1 MPKKILIAVAWPY
14 ANGWLHIGH
23 IAGCYLPADIF
34 ARYHRLRGNSVLM
47 VSGSDQHGTPVTIR
61 ADQEGTT
68 PEKVVE
74 KYHQSFLETWANLGI
89 SFDLFTKTGTLNHRE
104 TTHEIFNTLLQKGYI
119 YKQSMAVPYC
129 EQDARF
135 LPDRYVRGSCPNCNN
150 QDARGD
156 QCDKCGHPMNAS
168 ELGNLT
174 CRLCENQISIRDSEH
189 CFLSLSKFEDDL
201 KNWLSDKD
209 WWRPNVLNFTRK
221 FLDSGLKDRA
231 ITRDIQWGIDVPMQG
246 FENKRIYVWF
256 EAVIGYLSASKEWSS
271 NCGENDK
278 WREWW
283 NNPDARSYYFI
294 GKDNIPFH
302 SIIWPAMLMGSS
314 ADLNLPY
321 DIPANEFLTMQ
332 GDQLS
337 TSRNWAIWVP
347 DFLERYE
354 PDSLRYYLS
363 VTMPETSDSDF
374 TWQDFVRKNN
384 DELVGTY
391 GNLVNRVLT
400 LIQKF
405 EEGII
410 PFPNDYDEVDEE
422 LISQINTSF
431 EEAGKH
437 LEGCRFRQ
445 SIRTSMTLANSA
457 NKYLEVKSPW
467 KKEARSVS
475 TTLWTCS
482 IALSALAVM
491 TYPFLPFSATKLF
504 SMLGF
509 EIDIQ
514 TQGWNLPTLVP
525 GTPLVKPSPLF
536 KKLET
541 SVAQEEIERMAGKS

>member
-1 MPKKILIAVAWPY
+1 MPEKILIAVAWPY

-34 ARYHRLRGNSVLM
+34 ARYHRLKGNSVLM

-61 ADQEGTT
+61 ADQEGIT
-68 PEKVVE
+68 PAEVVE
-74 KYHQSFLETWANLGI
+74 KYHQSFLQTWNQLGI

-104 TTHEIFNTLLQKGYI
+104 TTHEIFNTLLQRGYI
-119 YKQSMAVPYC
+119 YKESMAVPYC
-129 EQDARF
+129 EQDTRF
-135 LPDRYVRGSCPNCNN
+135 LPDRYVKGICPNCNN
-150 QDARGD
+150 HDARGD
-156 QCDKCGHPMNAS
+156 QCDHCGHPMNSS

-174 CRLCENQISIRDSEH
+174 CRLCQNKISIRESEH
-189 CFLSLSKFEDDL
+189 CFLSLSKFENDL
-201 KNWLSDKD
+201 KQWLLDKD
-209 WWRPNVLNFTRK
+209 SWKPNVLNFTRK

-231 ITRDIQWGIDVPMQG
+231 ITRDIQWGIDVPIQG

-271 NCGENDK
+271 NRGESDR

-283 NNPDARSYYFI
+283 DNPDAKSYYFI

-302 SIIWPAMLMGSS
+302 SIIWPAILMGFS
-314 ADLNLPY
+314 DLNLPH

-337 TSRNWAIWVP
+337 TSRNWAVWVP

-354 PDSLRYYLS
+354 ADPLRYYLS
-363 VTMPETSDSDF
+363 INMPETSDSDF
-374 TWQDFVRKNN
+374 TWDDFVRRNN

-400 LIQKF
+400 LIQKL
-405 EEGII
+405 EGGVI
-410 PFPNDYDEVDEE
+410 PSPKDRDKIDDE
-422 LISQINTSF
+422 LMTYINTSF

-437 LEGCRFRQ
+437 LENCRFRQ
-445 SIRTSMTLANSA
+445 SIRTSMTLANA
-457 NKYLEVKSPW
+457 VNKYLEVKSPW
-467 KKEARSVS
+467 KKEAQSVS

-482 IALSALAVM
+482 LALSALAIM
-491 TYPFLPFSATKLF
+491 TYPFLPFSAPKLF

-509 EIDIQ
+509 KNDIQ
-514 TQGWNLPTLVP
+514 TQGWNLPTLAP
-525 GTPLVKPSPLF
+525 GTAIAQPTPLF
-536 KKLET
+536 KKLDDK
-541 SVAQEEIERMAGKS
+541 VAKEEIERMIGKA